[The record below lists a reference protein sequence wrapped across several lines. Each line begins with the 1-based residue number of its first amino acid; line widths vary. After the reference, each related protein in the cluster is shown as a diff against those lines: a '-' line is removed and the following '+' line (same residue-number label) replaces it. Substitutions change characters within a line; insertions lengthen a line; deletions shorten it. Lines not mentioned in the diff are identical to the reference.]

1 MQHLLTTQYTAR
13 YHTLGEANE
22 DPQQEVWLVLH
33 GYGQLARYFVRK
45 FEFQIQK
52 GAWVVAPEGLS
63 LFYLQG
69 TDGRVGA
76 SWMTREFREHAIDNY
91 LTYLQTLYQE
101 LALQNK
107 RLVLFSFSQGGAT
120 LLRWVVKHQPNFKKM
135 IVWAGGFPTEVD
147 PVASRQVFQN
157 KELLYVY
164 GNQDEYLTPERIAEQ
179 EPLFKR
185 FGFHPQIIRFAG
197 GHTVD
202 PLVLQQL

>member
-13 YHTLGEANE
+13 YYTLGEANE

-45 FEFQIQK
+45 FEFQVQK

-76 SWMTREFREHAIDNY
+76 NWMTREFREYAIDNH
-91 LTYLQTLYQE
+91 LAYLQKLYQE
-101 LALQNK
+101 LNLQNK

-120 LLRWVVKHQPNFKKM
+120 LLRWVVKHQPVFYKM
-135 IVWAGGFPTEVD
+135 IMWAGGFPADVD
-147 PVASRQVFQN
+147 VEASRRAFQN

-164 GNQDEYLTPERIAEQ
+164 GDQDEYITSERIAKQ
-179 EPLFKR
+179 EPLFQQ
-185 FGFHPQIIRFAG
+185 FGFRPQMVRFAG

-202 PLVLQQL
+202 PLVLQKL